1 MKSRSLRAA
10 PIFNKVATA
19 KAQEYS
25 MGIKEQAAQ
34 RKKAD
39 ERADRAG
46 PSGGYEWQRCGARVE
61 IMSLFR

>member
-34 RKKAD
+34 RKKQTKEPIEPGLLEGMNGNDA
-39 ERADRAG
+39 
-46 PSGGYEWQRCGARVE
+46 ARGW
-61 IMSLFR
+61 R